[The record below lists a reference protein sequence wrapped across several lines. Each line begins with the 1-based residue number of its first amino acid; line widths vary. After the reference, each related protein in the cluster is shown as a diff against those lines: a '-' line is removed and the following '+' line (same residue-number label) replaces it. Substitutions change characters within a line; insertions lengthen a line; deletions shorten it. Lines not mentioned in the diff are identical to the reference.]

1 MTALVLPQEPLL
13 YTVRQATD
21 VLEEAFG
28 RRLPS
33 RFVWRA
39 VRNGVVTAKRPEGTR
54 QFLLPRDQVA
64 ALADKLGDRKAI
76 LLPEYLTV
84 KLLARL
90 VGKTEKAVL
99 HLINARQIPALR
111 HPGGWFMIPIEPVQ
125 KFYNLTIPGEL
136 RIQADPQ
143 PADRVMTWTEVL
155 AEFGEEVDLDLDD
168 PGDREAAG
176 EGGEDEDAEDA
187 EHEAPSN

>member
-21 VLEEAFG
+21 VLEGAFG

-39 VRNGVVTAKRPEGTR
+39 VRNGLVTAKRPEGTR

-143 PADRVMTWTEVL
+143 PSDQVMTWTEVL
-155 AEFGEEVDLDLDD
+155 AKFGEEAEVDLDPELDD
-168 PGDREAAG
+168 PGGA
-176 EGGEDEDAEDA
+176 GGEDEDAEGA
-187 EHEAPSN
+187 EDEAPSN